1 MSNLPSKTFCI
12 LPWIH
17 FFHDP
22 TGRIKPCCAAQ
33 GNFGNIQDFTDSS
46 SVANTEAMRSV
57 RRGMLAGLQPNACIG
72 CYREEFHGLPSFR
85 TAKNQDI
92 DHLNIDVE
100 HLLSKT
106 LADGY
111 LQDFTL
117 QYWDIRFSNICNLK
131 CRMCGPDYSHSWGT
145 DSVAVYNR
153 EPKTNYVIH
162 ALNEQTDM
170 LRYGDLSQLK
180 EVYFAGGESLFQ
192 QEHWDLL
199 DRLIELKL
207 TDIRLTYTTN
217 LTKLQFGQRKLE
229 DYLKHFSNVLFIVS
243 MDAAE
248 QLGEYI
254 RSGLNWQQLTQNI
267 ETVRQYP
274 GVKIKFNCVVS
285 VYNILHLNSMLE
297 FAYANGNTFDP
308 IDLTV
313 CHHPVQLNIKNLPQE
328 LKDLSR
334 QRLLESSRYQEQ
346 QTRIDGIISYMS
358 DSPVSSW
365 RETCRFTN
373 KLDQL
378 RNESVLEVVPE
389 FKQYWE

>member
-1 MSNLPSKTFCI
+1 
-12 LPWIH
+12 
-17 FFHDP
+17 
-22 TGRIKPCCAAQ
+22 
-33 GNFGNIQDFTDSS
+33 
-46 SVANTEAMRSV
+46 
-57 RRGMLAGLQPNACIG
+57 
-72 CYREEFHGLPSFR
+72 
-85 TAKNQDI
+85 
-92 DHLNIDVE
+92 
-100 HLLSKT
+100 
-106 LADGY
+106 
-111 LQDFTL
+111 
-117 QYWDIRFSNICNLK
+117 
-131 CRMCGPDYSHSWGT
+131 
-145 DSVAVYNR
+145 
-153 EPKTNYVIH
+153 
-162 ALNEQTDM
+162 
-170 LRYGDLSQLK
+170 
-180 EVYFAGGESLFQ
+180 
-192 QEHWDLL
+192 
-199 DRLIELKL
+199 
-207 TDIRLTYTTN
+207 
-217 LTKLQFGQRKLE
+217 
-229 DYLKHFSNVLFIVS
+229 
-243 MDAAE
+243 MDATE

-254 RSGLNWQQLTQNI
+254 RSGLDWQQLIRNI